1 MKLLHSLL
9 IVAATIEKIAD
20 TARNTMASAVSMLL
34 AALVLLSAGSVQSAI
49 DEAITNDSVD
59 GGGVNGTMVVFNEM
73 PEPQLTF
80 SGMVE
85 QDQITQP
92 PFSTID
98 PFDPFGASIE
108 VGDRANFQ
116 IYGDLSTPI
125 FGFDVVPLIPGA
137 SGTLFLYELREPLRV
152 QLDIGSLTLTCYVYQ
167 IYVGD
172 DYLGPPH
179 QVPALADFWLLSAN
193 CGGGRVQVEP
203 TKIDSISIWLITNDT
218 NTLSNASLF
227 FPHSLVGFE
236 PSFTLTAG
244 ILDPQTN
251 TVQGITLGSG
261 LIDTINGGAISH
273 TSTLACQPSS
283 NEEHAS
289 DGLRYTKSGLN
300 NVGQNKTVTVRC
312 PVDLDGETAGYKY
325 TYDIQLT
332 AEGINDSTA
341 GRLKCALAEV
351 ASSNRTNKQIQVR
364 SRKITGNSKES
375 LIWRGVEKLAVDE
388 ASAFTLE
395 CKVPP
400 KVGLANITVT
410 KKQ

>member
-125 FGFDVVPLIPGA
+125 FGFDVVPFIRGA
-137 SGTLFLYELREPLRV
+137 SGTLFIYEFPASTRV
-152 QLDIGSLTLTCYVYQ
+152 QLDIGSLTLTCHVYR
-167 IYVGD
+167 IFVAD
-172 DYLGPPH
+172 DYLSP
-179 QVPALADFWLLSAN
+179 QVPALTDAWELQAN
-193 CGGGRVQVEP
+193 CGGGIAQIEP
-203 TKIDSISIWLITNDT
+203 TKIDSISILLITNDP

-227 FPHSLVGFE
+227 FPDSLVGFE
-236 PSFTLTAG
+236 PSFTLTAA

-332 AEGINDSTA
+332 AEGINDSAA